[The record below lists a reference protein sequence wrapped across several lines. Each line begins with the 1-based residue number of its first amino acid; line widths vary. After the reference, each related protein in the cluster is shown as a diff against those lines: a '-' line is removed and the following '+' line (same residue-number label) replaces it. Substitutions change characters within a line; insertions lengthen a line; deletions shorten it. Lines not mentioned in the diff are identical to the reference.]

1 MYRLSNNKTKTTK
14 ISKKIRQYFSS
25 KIIRLFLMLTISIII
40 ISGFHTSLLLINS
53 NSWVASVYGLVG
65 VFILS
70 IMSMLIGMYV
80 GESVLVK
87 FKK

>member
-65 VFILS
+65 IFILS